1 MTMVANSTSL
11 LQAEKLKLKARVKH
25 LCSENNRLRE
35 LAHSQCNGEKVKMD
49 SNSFT
54 DIDTQGEEIKDGEK
68 IKMHGGV

>member
-1 MTMVANSTSL
+1 MTMVANSTLL

-35 LAHSQCNGEKVKMD
+35 LANSQCNVLKVKMD
-49 SNSFT
+49 SYSFT
-54 DIDTQGEEIKDGEK
+54 DVDTRGEEIKDGEK

>member
-25 LCSENNRLRE
+25 LCFENNRFRE
-35 LAHSQCNGEKVKMD
+35 LAHSQCNVQKV
-49 SNSFT
+49 T